1 VRFHRFRSV
10 EEKMKVTVIGGSGFI
25 GTYLCQ
31 HFADLG
37 IPFEILDLK
46 PSKRFPEATT
56 IVDIR
61 DYASLF
67 DAVTGDII
75 VHLAAV
81 HRDDVR
87 DRKLYY
93 ETNVEGTRNICRLAE
108 EKAIHQIV
116 FTSTVAVYG
125 FAPANTDEN
134 GQIAPFNDYG
144 KSKFQGENELRAWR
158 DANPEANSLS
168 ILRPTVVFGK
178 GNRGNVYNLLNFI
191 QTGNFVMVGSGKN
204 RKSMAYVENIAAF
217 IAHVSFAPDVA
228 YKVYNYVDKP
238 DLDMNALVFQV
249 REKLKGKSGIGI
261 RVPYPLGLA
270 VGALADVFA
279 TLTGKTLPVSY
290 IRIKKFCGTTA
301 FGSCAH
307 EAEGFK
313 APKTLQQG
321 LDATLEAE
329 FINPDPDM
337 EVFFTE

>member
-1 VRFHRFRSV
+1 
-10 EEKMKVTVIGGSGFI
+10 MKVTVIGGSGFI

-31 HFADLG
+31 HFVDLG

-46 PSKRFPEATT
+46 LSKRFPEATT

-61 DYASLF
+61 DYFSLF
-67 DAVTGDII
+67 DAVTGDRII
-75 VHLAAV
+75 HLAAV

-87 DRKLYY
+87 DRQLYY
-93 ETNVEGTRNICRLAE
+93 ETNVDGTRNICHVAK
-108 EKAIHQIV
+108 EKAIHRIV
-116 FTSTVAVYG
+116 FTSSVAVYG

-134 GQIAPFNDYG
+134 GKIAPFNDYG
-144 KSKFQGENELRAWR
+144 KSKYEGENELREWR
-158 DANPEANSLS
+158 EASPEAN
-168 ILRPTVVFGK
+168 ILTIIRPTVVFGK
-178 GNRGNVYNLLNFI
+178 GNRGNVFNLLNFI
-191 QTGNFVMVGSGKN
+191 QSGKFIMVGSGKN
-204 RKSMAYVENIAAF
+204 SKSMAYVENIAAF
-217 IAHVSFAPDVA
+217 LAHVSFAQDTK

-238 DLDMNALVFQV
+238 DLDMKSLVSQV
-249 REKLKGKSGIGI
+249 RERLKGKFGTGI

-279 TLTGKTLPVSY
+279 KLSGKTLPVSY

-301 FGSCAH
+301 FSSCAH

-321 LDATLEAE
+321 LNATLEAE
-329 FINPDPDM
+329 FINPDPDI